1 MIPQFNNKALECNY
15 STQNIEK
22 QTKMLPKTFY
32 GLMHDQKTSFVF
44 KIQLTSDELFFL
56 NTFKCHG
63 QVYPLIINQ
72 TDRSRF

>member
-1 MIPQFNNKALECNY
+1 MYHNLTIKPWNVIKVLK
-15 STQNIEK
+15 TL
-22 QTKMLPKTFY
+22 KMLPKTFY

-44 KIQLTSDELFFL
+44 KILLTSDELFFL

-63 QVYPLIINQ
+63 QVYPLINQ